1 MSAIDRREA
10 QMVVEAQFDHKEFS
24 KGVDDTLK
32 DLDRFNKGLQF
43 ENGVKGLNNLQ
54 TVANGINFDAIQNG
68 IQSISSKLSYLES
81 FGFQIFHNLSQSA
94 INWGKNMAN
103 SFTTAQVK
111 GGWHEYE
118 LKMDSV
124 KTIMN
129 STGESLETVNDYL
142 EKLNKYADQTIY
154 SFSDMTANIGKF
166 TNAGVKLDK
175 AVRAIQ
181 GVSNAAAVAGADANQ
196 ASRAMYNFAQALSSG
211 AVKLIDW
218 RSIENANMAT
228 KEFKEQLL
236 KNALALG
243 TVVKEGDKYVSTTT
257 DAAGNTS
264 DAFDATSN
272 FNESLSSLWMTTD
285 VLTKTLGDYADETT
299 KVGKKAFAAAQE
311 VSTVS
316 KMMDAL
322 KESVGSGW
330 AQSFEIVFGNLT
342 EATKLWTKVN
352 DVISGFIQR
361 IADTRNGIL
370 KLWAQSGAKTQMAEA
385 ISNILQNIGNVLFYI
400 GLALETLF
408 GHRYLENFDALRKS
422 FGEGFKGNLVIIKH
436 VSDFL
441 IVLSYRLNQLTQKL
455 MISTPTLEKIYQCTQ
470 AILIPLRMIG
480 RIVKGIGTTVGKTLL
495 KSVAK
500 TVYTIIDL
508 ISMVGYKLTEGEGQ
522 FKLYEFADKVVKTF
536 NNAFGIVTR
545 NLKWFSGQIAHVFGF
560 KNAID
565 GVYKLSGM
573 IATKLVAAV
582 KKLNDF
588 GPTFMKV
595 INFVR
600 SFVKAFE
607 FGFLDALTA
616 MKSFFTEEN
625 GGFTKLKTQFQNVIN
640 YIKKITGEGTKLGN
654 VIKTLSPKF
663 TTFGQKLKDFFTN
676 NMKLTDIGKL
686 LGSMFVFGS
695 SNPFVQLFS
704 SGLFENGLKGF
715 VEKAKELLKTKFEEI
730 TKYVDLGPYFTTVK
744 TKAEDF
750 YNSLKEILEKIKTK
764 IESIKET
771 IDKHV
776 DLKGFFEDAKE
787 AVENFAKSLGKSS
800 KDQKKEKKS
809 VKQTADKVKDYVDA
823 VSESV
828 KENVHWDNVLETVC
842 QGLLN
847 VHDYF
852 EDIDELKMDN
862 VFGKVSDKLQEFSK
876 NLKDFSTQKPT
887 KEMKNFGGSFDD
899 TRTAV
904 DKVSEALRNNP
915 IFQTISKAVTTVI
928 DLVTNSKVAEFIMG
942 AIEKITSGF
951 ETVYTYLQNDTTLQS
966 VEAAVLRLKDNL
978 SSVDWTTISSS
989 LSGLV
994 GAVREFIREIDA
1006 IKYDKLEEFRGKI
1019 NGIFNDLENNFDQ
1032 DENSTVFTKAL
1043 LWMARIAQSL
1053 VNGFIYGMESSLEN
1067 FIQTLQAMAGFYI
1080 LTKIFGFLTD
1090 AGKTAGGVVGALGH
1104 IYEAISSFAGVIT
1117 MTKWQIAANALLT
1130 AAKAVG
1136 YLTLSLLALSGVDE
1150 RALMTATG
1158 ALGALILCLT
1168 LLASA
1173 RGALASFG
1181 AKKAASEATAKAA
1194 EASVA
1199 STVGTADVIK
1209 SGMSNLADV
1218 VKAIGNSLLIAIKE
1232 SLKFTGI
1239 GIMLFAFG
1247 FTVSMLVACV
1257 NVLGQM
1263 DDHVYQAGLM
1273 RGAGLILAIGIFMK
1287 EAALL
1292 TNTFNAGKIALLG
1305 VALVTLGLAIS
1316 IFAIGCVAIASLPL
1330 EKLVGGL
1337 LMMGGGIVLLTMI
1350 CEQIQATINGPLL
1363 AQAAGGLL
1371 TIALALTAFVVPLAL
1386 FTFLAASPNFGQAI
1400 AAFLL
1405 FIGAL
1410 AGLVAATAYLQGFS
1424 FAIATFGAM
1433 ATSILAISAAFLIFA
1448 GAMYLLGQC
1457 GDKLNVIIPLFL
1469 IITTVIAGFLILLA
1483 TLGPA
1488 AGAGISA
1495 IGMGVMTLGIG
1506 IAAIGAGI
1514 FLVMAAFV
1522 MFTNALNNFTAMT
1535 WEQAQAFANSIGMFV
1550 FALVSGITQAIIM
1563 AIVAFLDGLN
1573 KGLEKAS
1580 EVLPGLI
1587 FNLLVTILRAIGA
1600 IFAAIIQ
1607 MVGEFLSYMGIYL
1620 EENFPVLKAK
1630 VGMMLVGALTELL
1643 AIMITGLGKFV
1654 GLFGPF
1660 GEEVKGVLEQ
1670 GAKDLK
1676 QDAQDWGNNLVEE
1689 AEKKVAEK
1697 KSELGDT
1704 VKDTLDQKE
1713 AIKEAQAE
1721 NATAAQNGANETK
1734 DASVGAFQMMSG
1746 AMNGNVEDFTK
1757 LFDMS
1762 PQISNN
1768 LGLSQDAIT
1777 DGTAGLVSGFTGMMS
1792 PANGE
1797 LAATPFFEGMGVAT
1811 EKGVGDL
1818 ATKIDTGMD
1827 DVENAFN
1834 MDTSDEAYNNMF
1846 GYSEDLFA
1854 NSNYPLDSL
1863 NDLGIDMGDTMSDY
1877 DFSEAG
1883 LQNMIGYSED
1893 GISANGIM
1901 ACDAGGEVAS
1911 DTADAIAAE
1920 RPKWEGSGGYLCQG
1934 LATGIRNNKGIVTH
1948 EAMIAMRETIDAMK
1962 AEAAEASPSKKTFE
1976 MGKFLMIGGANGII
1990 KNAKTMVKAAVS
2002 AMRGTVDGM
2011 QTGAEGLDIG
2021 LGEIDYNPTITPVL
2035 DISRIQNGITTMR
2048 SLMAGNMTQAIG
2060 ANLSV
2065 GKVDVGTAVGDLS
2078 AITTQGNSD
2087 LLSAIQRQ
2095 NDELARLNYNLEN
2108 QKIYLDGNTLVGKT
2122 VARMDQALGRRAVMA
2137 GGRR

>member
-43 ENGVKGLNNLQ
+43 ENGVKGLNHLQ

-68 IQSISSKLSYLES
+68 VQSISSKLSYLES

-299 KVGKKAFAAAQE
+299 EVGKKAFAAAQE

-616 MKSFFTEEN
+616 MKNFFTEEN
-625 GGFTKLKTQFQNVIN
+625 GGFAKLKTQFQNVIN

-704 SGLFENGLKGF
+704 
-715 VEKAKELLKTKFEEI
+715 
-730 TKYVDLGPYFTTVK
+730 Y
-744 TKAEDF
+744 
-750 YNSLKEILEKIKTK
+750 
-764 IESIKET
+764 SIR
-771 IDKHV
+771 IHH
-776 DLKGFFEDAKE
+776 L
-787 AVENFAKSLGKSS
+787 
-800 KDQKKEKKS
+800 
-809 VKQTADKVKDYVDA
+809 
-823 VSESV
+823 
-828 KENVHWDNVLETVC
+828 
-842 QGLLN
+842 
-847 VHDYF
+847 
-852 EDIDELKMDN
+852 
-862 VFGKVSDKLQEFSK
+862 
-876 NLKDFSTQKPT
+876 
-887 KEMKNFGGSFDD
+887 
-899 TRTAV
+899 
-904 DKVSEALRNNP
+904 LRN
-915 IFQTISKAVTTVI
+915 
-928 DLVTNSKVAEFIMG
+928 
-942 AIEKITSGF
+942 
-951 ETVYTYLQNDTTLQS
+951 DT
-966 VEAAVLRLKDNL
+966 E
-978 SSVDWTTISSS
+978 
-989 LSGLV
+989 
-994 GAVREFIREIDA
+994 
-1006 IKYDKLEEFRGKI
+1006 
-1019 NGIFNDLENNFDQ
+1019 
-1032 DENSTVFTKAL
+1032 
-1043 LWMARIAQSL
+1043 
-1053 VNGFIYGMESSLEN
+1053 
-1067 FIQTLQAMAGFYI
+1067 
-1080 LTKIFGFLTD
+1080 
-1090 AGKTAGGVVGALGH
+1090 
-1104 IYEAISSFAGVIT
+1104 
-1117 MTKWQIAANALLT
+1117 
-1130 AAKAVG
+1130 
-1136 YLTLSLLALSGVDE
+1136 
-1150 RALMTATG
+1150 
-1158 ALGALILCLT
+1158 
-1168 LLASA
+1168 
-1173 RGALASFG
+1173 
-1181 AKKAASEATAKAA
+1181 
-1194 EASVA
+1194 
-1199 STVGTADVIK
+1199 
-1209 SGMSNLADV
+1209 
-1218 VKAIGNSLLIAIKE
+1218 
-1232 SLKFTGI
+1232 
-1239 GIMLFAFG
+1239 
-1247 FTVSMLVACV
+1247 
-1257 NVLGQM
+1257 
-1263 DDHVYQAGLM
+1263 
-1273 RGAGLILAIGIFMK
+1273 
-1287 EAALL
+1287 
-1292 TNTFNAGKIALLG
+1292 
-1305 VALVTLGLAIS
+1305 
-1316 IFAIGCVAIASLPL
+1316 
-1330 EKLVGGL
+1330 
-1337 LMMGGGIVLLTMI
+1337 
-1350 CEQIQATINGPLL
+1350 
-1363 AQAAGGLL
+1363 
-1371 TIALALTAFVVPLAL
+1371 
-1386 FTFLAASPNFGQAI
+1386 
-1400 AAFLL
+1400 
-1405 FIGAL
+1405 
-1410 AGLVAATAYLQGFS
+1410 
-1424 FAIATFGAM
+1424 
-1433 ATSILAISAAFLIFA
+1433 
-1448 GAMYLLGQC
+1448 
-1457 GDKLNVIIPLFL
+1457 
-1469 IITTVIAGFLILLA
+1469 
-1483 TLGPA
+1483 
-1488 AGAGISA
+1488 
-1495 IGMGVMTLGIG
+1495 
-1506 IAAIGAGI
+1506 
-1514 FLVMAAFV
+1514 
-1522 MFTNALNNFTAMT
+1522 
-1535 WEQAQAFANSIGMFV
+1535 
-1550 FALVSGITQAIIM
+1550 
-1563 AIVAFLDGLN
+1563 
-1573 KGLEKAS
+1573 
-1580 EVLPGLI
+1580 
-1587 FNLLVTILRAIGA
+1587 
-1600 IFAAIIQ
+1600 
-1607 MVGEFLSYMGIYL
+1607 
-1620 EENFPVLKAK
+1620 
-1630 VGMMLVGALTELL
+1630 
-1643 AIMITGLGKFV
+1643 
-1654 GLFGPF
+1654 
-1660 GEEVKGVLEQ
+1660 
-1670 GAKDLK
+1670 
-1676 QDAQDWGNNLVEE
+1676 
-1689 AEKKVAEK
+1689 
-1697 KSELGDT
+1697 
-1704 VKDTLDQKE
+1704 
-1713 AIKEAQAE
+1713 
-1721 NATAAQNGANETK
+1721 
-1734 DASVGAFQMMSG
+1734 
-1746 AMNGNVEDFTK
+1746 
-1757 LFDMS
+1757 
-1762 PQISNN
+1762 
-1768 LGLSQDAIT
+1768 
-1777 DGTAGLVSGFTGMMS
+1777 
-1792 PANGE
+1792 
-1797 LAATPFFEGMGVAT
+1797 
-1811 EKGVGDL
+1811 
-1818 ATKIDTGMD
+1818 
-1827 DVENAFN
+1827 
-1834 MDTSDEAYNNMF
+1834 
-1846 GYSEDLFA
+1846 
-1854 NSNYPLDSL
+1854 
-1863 NDLGIDMGDTMSDY
+1863 
-1877 DFSEAG
+1877 
-1883 LQNMIGYSED
+1883 
-1893 GISANGIM
+1893 
-1901 ACDAGGEVAS
+1901 
-1911 DTADAIAAE
+1911 
-1920 RPKWEGSGGYLCQG
+1920 
-1934 LATGIRNNKGIVTH
+1934 
-1948 EAMIAMRETIDAMK
+1948 
-1962 AEAAEASPSKKTFE
+1962 
-1976 MGKFLMIGGANGII
+1976 
-1990 KNAKTMVKAAVS
+1990 
-2002 AMRGTVDGM
+2002 
-2011 QTGAEGLDIG
+2011 
-2021 LGEIDYNPTITPVL
+2021 
-2035 DISRIQNGITTMR
+2035 
-2048 SLMAGNMTQAIG
+2048 
-2060 ANLSV
+2060 
-2065 GKVDVGTAVGDLS
+2065 
-2078 AITTQGNSD
+2078 
-2087 LLSAIQRQ
+2087 
-2095 NDELARLNYNLEN
+2095 
-2108 QKIYLDGNTLVGKT
+2108 
-2122 VARMDQALGRRAVMA
+2122 
-2137 GGRR
+2137 